1 DDRAGPREVEHA
13 TPGRAAVIQF
23 PGAHSAHAPAGPQ
36 ALLLDRLGG
45 MMYVIAALA
54 FVVVVVALLVA
65 VFRPRREAA
74 GVEAPGAERRMA
86 MAVAIAA
93 GGTVATLVAVLF
105 LSFGTGRQLAAT
117 PPSDALQVRVTGRQW
132 WWEVEY
138 RDSVPNRWAT
148 TANEIHVP
156 VGRPVV
162 FELRGGDVIHSFWV
176 PNLGVKR
183 DMIPGQ
189 ETSVWFRADSAG
201 VYRGLCAEF
210 CGYQHAQMAFLVV
223 AEPPEQFA
231 AWLDRQ
237 RDTART
243 PADSQALRGQEVFL
257 ASSCVMCHAIGG
269 TPAGSRVGPNLT
281 HVAGRR
287 TLAAGTL
294 PNTRGHLAGWIIDPQ
309 QIKPGARMPPSA
321 IRPQDLQALL
331 AYLETLR

>member
-1 DDRAGPREVEHA
+1 
-13 TPGRAAVIQF
+13 
-23 PGAHSAHAPAGPQ
+23 
-36 ALLLDRLGG
+36 
-45 MMYVIAALA
+45 MYVIAALA
-54 FVVVVVALLVA
+54 FVVVVAALLAA
-65 VFRPRREAA
+65 VFRPRREAVGA
-74 GVEAPGAERRMA
+74 DAPGAERRMA
-86 MAVAIAA
+86 MAVAIAV

-105 LSFGTGRQLAAT
+105 LSFGTGRRLAAT
-117 PPSDALQVRVTGRQW
+117 PPSDALQIRVTGRQW

-176 PNLGVKR
+176 PSLGVKR

-210 CGYQHAQMAFLVV
+210 CGYQHARMAFLVV
-223 AEPPEQFA
+223 AEPPEEFA

-243 PADSQALRGQEVFL
+243 PADSLARRGQEVFL

-269 TPAGSRVGPNLT
+269 TPAGSRVGPSLT

-309 QIKPGARMPPSA
+309 QIKPGARMPPNA